1 MRHDLQHSAPGN
13 QALEPFVA
21 GGLGL
26 DALQLLSTLR
36 LASPAL
42 PIGGFS
48 YSQALEQA
56 IERGWVHNESTAAD
70 WLTDILVL
78 NLAHYEWPLSLALY
92 RCLPHDLEQAER
104 WHQDYLCSRETAE
117 LRAETEQMGRSL
129 LHLLGGL
136 SLPAAVADEVS
147 RRLDSD
153 LPCALPMA
161 WGLAAAGLGV
171 PPSAALAAQAWAWLE
186 NQIMAALKA
195 VPLGQQTGQRLFSRL
210 LPAVAKVLHECEHRA
225 ENPQDWHNLSPG
237 LALASAWHETQ
248 YSRLFR
254 S

>member
-1 MRHDLQHSAPGN
+1 MANADTRETAS
-13 QALEPFVA
+13 
-21 GGLGL
+21 GLGL
-26 DALQLLSTLR
+26 DALPLLSTLR

-56 IERGWVHNESTAAD
+56 IERGWVHNEASAAD
-70 WLTDILVL
+70 WLADVLLL

-92 RCLPHDLEQAER
+92 RSLPGEPELAEH

-136 SLPAAVADEVS
+136 ALKGPIAEQVQL
-147 RRLDSD
+147 RLASD
-153 LPCALPMA
+153 APCALPMA

-186 NQIMAALKA
+186 NQVMAALKA

-210 LPAVAKVLHECEHRA
+210 LPLVAEVLHDCEHRA
-225 ENPQDWHNLSPG
+225 HNPQDWHNLNPG
-237 LALASAWHETQ
+237 LALASAWHESQ